1 MLLGALSKMA
11 GALLEPK
18 AATGN
23 SITRRSQGPLQLLSP
38 VVGHSAR
45 MNNILK
51 QAGLR

>member
-23 SITRRSQGPLQLLSP
+23 SITRRSQGPLQLLVTRRWTFRP
-38 VVGHSAR
+38 DEQYP
-45 MNNILK
+45 
-51 QAGLR
+51 QAGRA